1 MTAAA
6 EAGSG
11 RRGEA
16 LGYLLAI
23 LGVLAFSTRPV
34 LIRLGYAEGVDAE
47 TLLALRM
54 GLSLPFFVAMW
65 AWSRR
70 RAAGPL
76 APGDLLR
83 TAALGMLGYWIAS
96 YCDFLGLRTVPAGLG
111 RIILFLYPTFVLA
124 LSALLLGRRPQRREI
139 LCLLVAYAGL
149 ALVLDASAAG
159 FDAARL
165 GGAGLILL
173 SALAYAGYL
182 VGGSSTVPRIGS
194 TRFTAIA
201 MMTAC
206 VACIAQ
212 FFALRPAGH
221 LLVSGRVLGI
231 AAWIA
236 VIGTVLPVWATSEAL
251 KRIGATRAALLGA
264 LGPVSTILLAWAGMD
279 EAMTGP
285 QIVGAVLVLGG
296 VGLLS
301 LPRRRPAEA
310 KTAGR

>member
-6 EAGSG
+6 RVDGS

-16 LGYLLAI
+16 VGYLLAI

-65 AWSRR
+65 AWARR

-83 TAALGMLGYWIAS
+83 TAALGLLGYWIAS

-124 LSALLLGRRPQRREI
+124 LSAVVLGRRPQRREI
-139 LCLLVAYAGL
+139 LCLAVAYAGL
-149 ALVLDASAAG
+149 FLVLDAAADS

-173 SALAYAGYL
+173 SALAYAAYL
-182 VGGSSTVPRIGS
+182 VWGSETVPRIGS

-212 FFALRPAGH
+212 FFVLRPADH
-221 LLVSGRVLGI
+221 LLVSGKVLGI

-236 VIGTVLPVWATSEAL
+236 VVGTVLPVWATSEAL
-251 KRIGATRAALLGA
+251 KRIGAARASLLGA

-279 EAMTGP
+279 EGLTGL
-285 QIVGAVLVLGG
+285 QVVGALLVLGG
-296 VGLLS
+296 VGLLT
-301 LPRRRPAEA
+301 LPRR
-310 KTAGR
+310 